1 MHVFSSDCFA
11 ALTSLWPY
19 ILFIW
24 IHEFFKNH
32 LQRRVFYN
40 VKLSNSENILQINLT
55 TERARKQI
63 YRESKGINFENFP
76 TWHQTWWH
84 LREFKVCTHLPK
96 KSLDTLLLMQKWKLI
111 WAPHLIHHYLGPHC
125 KEKMPKFNNKDK
137 CLKEVIYLYFS
148 QPLKFKNLNSK
159 IESCNQ
165 KPNDL

>member
-40 VKLSNSENILQINLT
+40 VKLSNSENILQINLS
-55 TERARKQI
+55 TERARKRI
-63 YRESKGINFENFP
+63 YRASKGINFENFP

-96 KSLDTLLLMQKWKLI
+96 KSLDTLLLMQKCKNIQSLKI
-111 WAPHLIHHYLGPHC
+111 DLG
-125 KEKMPKFNNKDK
+125 
-137 CLKEVIYLYFS
+137 FS
-148 QPLKFKNLNSK
+148 SNPPLFRPSL
-159 IESCNQ
+159 
-165 KPNDL
+165 